1 MSSLKK
7 LGIYGG
13 TFSPPHFGHVGA
25 AEAFA
30 SAVSLDKLL
39 IIPDFLPP
47 HKQIDGEVDATER
60 MEMCRLAFSHISVA
74 EVSDIEIKRGGK
86 SYTALTLAELA
97 SDENE
102 LYFLCGTDMFLT
114 LGEWYM
120 PEKIFELATICY
132 VRRENDEKAE
142 CEIKILTEEY
152 INKFGAR
159 IIPISASVREI
170 SSSELR
176 AAIKD
181 GNDELT
187 GLLPR
192 EVLEYVENRGLYR

>member
-1 MSSLKK
+1 MSRLKK
-7 LGIYGG
+7 VGIYGG
-13 TFSPPHFGHVGA
+13 TFSPPHNGHVGA

-30 SAVSLDKLL
+30 SAVALDKLL

-47 HKQIDGEVDATER
+47 HKQIDGEIDATER
-60 MEMCRLAFSHISVA
+60 MEMCKLAFSHIPIA

-86 SYTALTLAELA
+86 SYTALTLSEL
-97 SDENE
+97 SSPESE

-114 LGEWYM
+114 LGEWYT

-142 CEIKILTEEY
+142 CEIRLRTEEY
-152 INKFGAR
+152 VEKFGAR
-159 IIPISASVREI
+159 IIPISAPVKEI

-176 AAIKD
+176 AAVKG
-181 GNDELT
+181 GNEGLT
-187 GLLPR
+187 RLLPR
-192 EVLEYVENRGLYR
+192 EVLEYIASRGLYG